1 MIRPVADILPRESI
15 RTVCSLNL
23 SVNIQELGINH
34 VTCVSGRNTD
44 ISHQFQ
50 SLRIEDI
57 IACDDD
63 GVEPDIRGEMLP
75 QPLMVSQVVRV
86 LEHQESRIKVGHFY
100 F

>member
-34 VTCVSGRNTD
+34 VMCVSGRNTD

-57 IACDDD
+57 VACDDD
-63 GVEPDIRGEMLP
+63 RVEPDIRGEMLP

-86 LEHQESRIKVGHFY
+86 LEHQGSRIKVGHFY